1 MKLKQHK
8 GDSVDLKQQ
17 EKKYQWAA
25 EIVDKL
31 TVKFPIMTS
40 IAKNTKS
47 THINFIGLARHV
59 SLAESLIFK
68 SKRFRTT
75 SEVCRASMYLS
86 LIHI

>member
-47 THINFIGLARHV
+47 AHFNFIGLAGNDK
-59 SLAESLIFK
+59 I
-68 SKRFRTT
+68 
-75 SEVCRASMYLS
+75 
-86 LIHI
+86 